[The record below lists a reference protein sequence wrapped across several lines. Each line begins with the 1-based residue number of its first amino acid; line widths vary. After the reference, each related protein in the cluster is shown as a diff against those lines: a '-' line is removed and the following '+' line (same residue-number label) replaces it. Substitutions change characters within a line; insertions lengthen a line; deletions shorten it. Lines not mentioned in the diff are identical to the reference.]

1 MEAAG
6 GGERRDAGQ
15 RLGGRQRWAGGALRV
30 PAPPAARSPA
40 WCPQL
45 RPVHRITS
53 QCHHQPCPKGSPH
66 PVPVSPTVPHNCPHA
81 PHPTATIIHVPM
93 VSPHPTAPNHGVS
106 PHPTSQC
113 HHSCP
118 QSVPTPHILRPHPHC
133 PHTPCPSVTN
143 SAPQVSQCP
152 TLHCHHH
159 HCPHGVPTPHIPLPP
174 HLNPNLWCP
183 HAPRPSVT
191 NSAPQLS
198 P

>member
-66 PVPVSPTVPHNCPHA
+66 PVPVSPTVPHNCPSA
-81 PHPTATIIHVPM
+81 PHCTATTIAVPM
-93 VSPHPTAPNHGVS
+93 VSPHPTAPNHGVP

-113 HHSCP
+113 HQKCPTTVPITHFPVSPPSVSPKCPQTPRPTATISRVPTMSPHPTAPTVPPHPTAQCHHHPRP
-118 QSVPTPHILRPHPHC
+118 QSVPTPRAL
-133 PHTPCPSVTN
+133 
-143 SAPQVSQCP
+143 
-152 TLHCHHH
+152 
-159 HCPHGVPTPHIPLPP
+159 
-174 HLNPNLWCP
+174 
-183 HAPRPSVT
+183 
-191 NSAPQLS
+191 
-198 P
+198 